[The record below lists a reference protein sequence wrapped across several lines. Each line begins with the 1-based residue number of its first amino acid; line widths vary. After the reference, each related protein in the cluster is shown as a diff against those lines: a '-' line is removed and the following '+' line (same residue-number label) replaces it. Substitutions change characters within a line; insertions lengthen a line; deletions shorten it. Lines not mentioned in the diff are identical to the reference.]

1 MVSTKFRCALPWFI
15 LLIALTSGCAIR
27 PFPEISLEAEYYQ
40 SKDYIIYQL
49 QAGDSPASLARIF
62 LKDPKMAW
70 LIEDANPKIRFKA
83 GRYVIIP
90 LKPRNNGGISA
101 YGLQQIPI
109 LCYHRFGNH
118 CQSPLCVP
126 AEIFDRQMKYLKDNG
141 YRVITPDELMA
152 FLHYRSPLPKKA
164 VMITIDDG
172 YESVY
177 SVAYPILKKYGFSA
191 TLFIYTNYVGVSS
204 KALSWNQ
211 LRELKAAGF
220 TIGSHTIMHSDLS
233 KKGESESE
241 QAYLERLRHEIF
253 DSKKIIDRQLH
264 QDTHFFAYPFGR
276 ANQVA
281 LQLCED
287 AGYQLAFTVNR
298 GGNAFYANPHL
309 LRRDQ
314 ILKRDMATFIS
325 RLKTFQSMAL
335 R

>member
-1 MVSTKFRCALPWFI
+1 MLPTKFRYALPWFI
-15 LLIALTSGCAIR
+15 FFLIIISGCAIQ
-27 PFPEISLEAEYYQ
+27 PLPKLGEEVEYYR
-40 SKDYIIYQL
+40 SDDYIVYRL
-49 QAGDSPASLARIF
+49 QAKDTPTSLARVF
-62 LKDPKMAW
+62 YSDPDRAW
-70 LIEDANPKIRFKA
+70 LIKEANPEVRFKP
-83 GRYVIIP
+83 GRYVVIP
-90 LKPRNNGGISA
+90 LKPKNYGGISS

-141 YRVITPDELMA
+141 YRVITPKELLA
-152 FLHYRSPLPKKA
+152 FLQYRRLLPKKS
-164 VMITIDDG
+164 VMITVDDG
-172 YESVY
+172 YESFY
-177 SVAYPILKKYGFSA
+177 TVAYPILKKYGFSA

-220 TIGSHTIMHSDLS
+220 YIGSHTIMHSDLT
-233 KKGESESE
+233 KQEENESE
-241 QAYLERLRHEIF
+241 QAYLARLRHEIF

-264 QDTHFFAYPFGR
+264 QDTFFFAYPFGR
-276 ANQVA
+276 ANEIA
-281 LQLCED
+281 MKLCEE
-287 AGYQLAFTVNR
+287 AGYDLAVTVHR
-298 GGNAFYANPHL
+298 GGNVFFANPHL

-325 RLKTFQSMAL
+325 RLKTFQSISL